1 MIEVYGVP
9 NDHMKQ
15 QTRAVKNNGEL
26 FHYLEKNLPFL
37 GKKFLE
43 KKLCKKNLVREN
55 VCYTSGFCGN
65 LSEEIQF
72 GTSDLNSWSIAILEY
87 QKLSIG
93 KRIEIFSQLGA
104 RVLTEER
111 TTWLS
116 NMKKTQLWDTR
127 KKSRN
132 SR

>member
-1 MIEVYGVP
+1 MFEQLISGIQLPISLFSSKTDTVVMIEVYGVP

-72 GTSDLNSWSIAILEY
+72 GTSDLNS
-87 QKLSIG
+87 
-93 KRIEIFSQLGA
+93 
-104 RVLTEER
+104 
-111 TTWLS
+111 
-116 NMKKTQLWDTR
+116 
-127 KKSRN
+127 
-132 SR
+132 